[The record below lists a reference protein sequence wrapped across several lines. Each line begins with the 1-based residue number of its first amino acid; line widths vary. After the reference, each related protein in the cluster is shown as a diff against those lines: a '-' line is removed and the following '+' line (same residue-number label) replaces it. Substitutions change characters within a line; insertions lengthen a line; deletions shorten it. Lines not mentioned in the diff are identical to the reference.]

1 MKLYLYCSSG
11 SLLEYFTINKIVCND
26 YLTRRNRKVI
36 HSLGLV
42 SDKFLFFSKHR
53 LLAEKRVY
61 GFEKDYMEIPAIIEV
76 SVSED
81 DAKNIPVL
89 FVDGEGKAAEEYG
102 ILADWKEEYNG
113 FFIKGELP
121 FSYVSRILFDNDNAK
136 DDIYRPSKDLYFPE
150 HLYDV
155 VDDTFSEDMDLEI
168 VNAAG
173 KAIDEKYAEADVAS
187 IISNRNKVVSIVL
200 NIITETKEW
209 SFGKTYKANFDDIS
223 AELLQIA
230 DRLDEITE
238 GLYSKTKGEEVQDH
252 VLRALLKS
260 EKAELTTEFFKLLIE
275 ALIPL
280 TTDSFSQKEYEA
292 IEDKVL
298 SALKEKYEKDEIK
311 ELTKKLKDIK
321 NLVYGSSTIGLEKM
335 LSQMTGSFEVLQALT
350 FFLRSPKSGMKLSD
364 GLSVYK
370 LSPAGRRY
378 AWVLFSALN
387 GIEPIPADKKGAAQL
402 INAAEVK
409 SFECYPDPDMVQN
422 VSSEHKPEESF
433 VPAIEEEVTPEVV
446 REYLMSPECV
456 SKLDM
461 IIESFSNNKVLAKG
475 FKVKNY
481 VLLANPLTGELPK
494 EECLPYTELEKIVKD
509 LQAYL
514 TTAPS
519 TYDKQKFIK
528 DYIEDSRKF
537 RTMYAKAEGFWKK
550 IYSARDKKDD
560 EC

>member
-26 YLTRRNRKVI
+26 YLTRRNRKII

-42 SDKFLFFSKHR
+42 SDKFLFFSKHK
-53 LLAEKRVY
+53 LIAEKRVY
-61 GFEKDYMEIPAIIEV
+61 GFEKDYMEIPAIIEI

-81 DAKNIPVL
+81 DAKNLPVL
-89 FVDGEGKAAEEYG
+89 FIDGEGKTAEKYET
-102 ILADWKEEYNG
+102 LADWKEEYNG

-155 VDDTFSEDMDLEI
+155 VDDTFSEDMDLGI
-168 VNAAG
+168 VSAAS
-173 KAIDEKYAEADVAS
+173 KALDEKYADADVAS
-187 IISNRNKVVSIVL
+187 TISNRNKVASIVL

-209 SFGKTYKANFDDIS
+209 PFGKSYKANFDDIS
-223 AELLQIA
+223 AELLLIA
-230 DRLDEITE
+230 DRLDDITE
-238 GLYSKTKGEEVQDH
+238 GLYSKTKDEEAQDH

-260 EKAELTTEFFKLLIE
+260 METEVTTEFFKMLVE
-275 ALIPL
+275 ELIPL
-280 TTDSFSQKEYEA
+280 TIDSFSQKEYESLEEK
-292 IEDKVL
+292 IL
-298 SALKEKYEKDEIK
+298 SVLKEKYEKSEIK

-321 NLVYGSSTIGLEKM
+321 DLVYGSSMIGLEKM

-350 FFLRSPKSGMKLSD
+350 FFLRSPKSVLKLSD

-370 LSPAGRRY
+370 LSPAGKRY

-387 GIEPIPADKKGAAQL
+387 GIEPIPAEKKGMAQL
-402 INAAEVK
+402 INAAEIK
-409 SFECYPDPDMVQN
+409 SMQCYPDPEMVQK
-422 VSSEHKPEESF
+422 VSSEHKPKESF
-433 VPAIEEEVTPEVV
+433 IPVIEEEVTPELV
-446 REYLMSPECV
+446 REYLMSQECV
-456 SKLDM
+456 SKLDK
-461 IIESFSNNKVLAKG
+461 IIDSFSGNKILAKG
-475 FKVKNY
+475 FKVKKY
-481 VLLANPLTGELPK
+481 ILLSNPLIGELPK
-494 EECLPYTELEKIVKD
+494 EEYLPYAELEKIVND

-514 TTAPS
+514 KTAKPI
-519 TYDKQKFIK
+519 YDKQKFIS

-537 RTMYAKAEGFWKK
+537 RTMYVKAEGFWKN